1 MHGRQS
7 TRSPE
12 KEYQTIAVRRLAV
25 DAPGMG
31 HPATEGSFQ
40 SRIDEIELL
49 DAGYGTPHDVAA
61 NLAEMARL
69 NHWLGGYRALTHY
82 LYPRLAA
89 CAGPVTLLDLGT
101 GSADLPVRLA
111 AWAGRRG
118 IDLHAWGLDRAPR
131 HLSVAAARIRGCPGA
146 AVLAADA
153 GRLPFAPASAD
164 FVISSLFM
172 HHFAP
177 GELAAWLRDAAAVAR
192 VSLIMSDLVRS
203 RAAYVAFRLLPP
215 LVAGNFLT
223 RHDGAVSI
231 RRAYRP
237 AELQAIARAAGL
249 SQARVYVHWPWRM
262 TLVVDK

>member
-1 MHGRQS
+1 VPHQA
-7 TRSPE
+7 
-12 KEYQTIAVRRLAV
+12 K
-25 DAPGMG
+25 
-31 HPATEGSFQ
+31 GSFK
-40 SRIDEIELL
+40 SRIDETELL
-49 DAGYGTPHDVAA
+49 DAGYGTLPDVAA

-69 NHWLGGYRALTHY
+69 NRWLGGYRALTHH

-89 CAGPVTLLDLGT
+89 CAQVGAAGPVTLLDLGT

-111 AWAGRRG
+111 GWAGRHG
-118 IDLHAWGLDRAPR
+118 VDLHAWGLDQAPR
-131 HLSVAAARIRGCPGA
+131 HLSVAVRGIDSRPE
-146 AVLAADA
+146 VRLLRADA
-153 GRLPFAPASAD
+153 ARLPFAPASAD

-215 LVAGNFLT
+215 LVAGNCLT